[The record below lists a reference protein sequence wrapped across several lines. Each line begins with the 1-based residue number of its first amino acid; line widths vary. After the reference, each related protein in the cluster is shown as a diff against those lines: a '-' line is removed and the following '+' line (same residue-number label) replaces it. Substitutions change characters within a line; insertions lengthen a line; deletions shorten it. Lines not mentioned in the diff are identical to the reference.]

1 MESTNQHQLVV
12 LKQVLFANMENRTK
26 CVFLILSRL
35 ISTTRKKA
43 ASQWTSSFF
52 PFLGSL
58 LKNIFK

>member
-12 LKQVLFANMENRTK
+12 LKQVLFANMEN
-26 CVFLILSRL
+26 
-35 ISTTRKKA
+35 TRKKA